1 MKKILIANRGE
12 IALRI
17 VRAARD
23 YGAQSVAIYSDAD
36 SAALFVK
43 HADEAYALK
52 GDRAQDTYLN
62 IDKVIDIAKRSGADS
77 VHPGYGFLSESAEFA
92 QRVMD
97 EGLTWIGPSPE
108 VIDLLG
114 DKVKA
119 RTVAKKVGA
128 PLVAGSNGMIESG
141 NDVINFAKTYGY
153 PVAIKAAHGGGGRGM
168 KVVWKAEEANE
179 LFDSAVREAISAF
192 GRGECYVEQFL
203 DRPRHVE
210 AQFIA
215 DKNGHVVVV
224 GTRDCSLQRRN
235 QKLVEEAPAPFLSQ
249 EERTSIEEAAHNICR
264 EVGYAGVGT
273 VEFLLGRNG
282 VISFLEVNT
291 RLQVEHPVTEET
303 ANIDLVVEQF
313 RIADGLDLSI
323 TETPEPIGHSI
334 EFRINAEDVG
344 RGFLPCPGKITRFIP
359 PLGPGVRVDSG
370 VREGDDIAPQYDSM
384 MAKLIVTGKNREQAL
399 ARANRALQEFVI
411 EGVATVLPFHQLI
424 VKNPDFT
431 DKNSF
436 GVHTRWIET
445 DFAEPLSMAM
455 RGKSEPVKINR
466 YMIELDGKR
475 VELGLP
481 DNFLQLLGGLSV
493 AAPQE
498 QGEKQQET
506 TEGDLCAPI
515 PGAIRTWL
523 VEDGADVDAGATVAI
538 MEAMKMETAIVAP
551 CSGKIKII
559 KQAGENQQ
567 AGDIIGRIVV
577 A

>member
-62 IDKVIDIAKRSGADS
+62 IDKVIDIAKRSGSDS

-249 EERTSIEEAAHNICR
+249 EERTSIEEAARNICR

-455 RGKSEPVKINR
+455 RGKSEPVQINR

-498 QGEKQQET
+498 KGEKQQET

-567 AGDIIGRIVV
+567 AGEIIGRIVV

>member
-141 NDVINFAKTYGY
+141 NDVINFAKTHGY

-455 RGKSEPVKINR
+455 RGKSEPVHINR

-498 QGEKQQET
+498 KGEKQQET

>member
-249 EERTSIEEAAHNICR
+249 EERTSIEEAARNICR

-323 TETPEPIGHSI
+323 TETPQPIGHSI

-455 RGKSEPVKINR
+455 RGKSEPVHINR

-498 QGEKQQET
+498 KGEKQQET

-567 AGDIIGRIVV
+567 AGEIIGRIVV

>member
-36 SAALFVK
+36 NAALFVK

-249 EERTSIEEAAHNICR
+249 EERTSIEEAARNICR

-370 VREGDDIAPQYDSM
+370 VCEGDDIAPQYDSM

-455 RGKSEPVKINR
+455 RGKSEPVHINR

>member
-62 IDKVIDIAKRSGADS
+62 IDKVIDIAKRSGSDS

-249 EERTSIEEAAHNICR
+249 EERTSIEEAARNICR

-455 RGKSEPVKINR
+455 RGKSEPVHINR

>member
-36 SAALFVK
+36 NAALFVK

-249 EERTSIEEAAHNICR
+249 EERTCIEEAARNICR

-455 RGKSEPVKINR
+455 RGKSEPVHINR

-523 VEDGADVDAGATVAI
+523 VEDGADVDAAATVAI

>member
-141 NDVINFAKTYGY
+141 NDVINFAKTHGY

-249 EERTSIEEAAHNICR
+249 EERTSIEEAACNICR

-323 TETPEPIGHSI
+323 TETPQPIGHSI

>member
-62 IDKVIDIAKRSGADS
+62 IDKVIDIAKRSGSDS

-249 EERTSIEEAAHNICR
+249 EERTCIEEAAHNICR

-399 ARANRALQEFVI
+399 ERANRALQEFVI

-455 RGKSEPVKINR
+455 RGKSEPVHINR

>member
-249 EERTSIEEAAHNICR
+249 EERTSIEEAARNICR

-455 RGKSEPVKINR
+455 RGKSEPVHINR

-498 QGEKQQET
+498 KGEKQQET

-567 AGDIIGRIVV
+567 AGEIIGRIVV

>member
-249 EERTSIEEAAHNICR
+249 EERTSIEEAARNICR
-264 EVGYAGVGT
+264 EVGYVGVGT

-323 TETPEPIGHSI
+323 TETPQPIGHSI

-455 RGKSEPVKINR
+455 RGKSEPVHINR

-493 AAPQE
+493 AAPKE

-567 AGDIIGRIVV
+567 AGEIIGRIVV

>member
-210 AQFIA
+210 AQCIA

-249 EERTSIEEAAHNICR
+249 EERTSIEEAARNICR

-498 QGEKQQET
+498 KGEKQQET

-567 AGDIIGRIVV
+567 AGEIIGRIVV

>member
-1 MKKILIANRGE
+1 
-12 IALRI
+12 
-17 VRAARD
+17 
-23 YGAQSVAIYSDAD
+23 
-36 SAALFVK
+36 
-43 HADEAYALK
+43 
-52 GDRAQDTYLN
+52 
-62 IDKVIDIAKRSGADS
+62 
-77 VHPGYGFLSESAEFA
+77 
-92 QRVMD
+92 
-97 EGLTWIGPSPE
+97 
-108 VIDLLG
+108 
-114 DKVKA
+114 
-119 RTVAKKVGA
+119 
-128 PLVAGSNGMIESG
+128 
-141 NDVINFAKTYGY
+141 
-153 PVAIKAAHGGGGRGM
+153 
-168 KVVWKAEEANE
+168 
-179 LFDSAVREAISAF
+179 
-192 GRGECYVEQFL
+192 
-203 DRPRHVE
+203 
-210 AQFIA
+210 
-215 DKNGHVVVV
+215 
-224 GTRDCSLQRRN
+224 
-235 QKLVEEAPAPFLSQ
+235 
-249 EERTSIEEAAHNICR
+249 
-264 EVGYAGVGT
+264 
-273 VEFLLGRNG
+273 
-282 VISFLEVNT
+282 
-291 RLQVEHPVTEET
+291 
-303 ANIDLVVEQF
+303 
-313 RIADGLDLSI
+313 
-323 TETPEPIGHSI
+323 
-334 EFRINAEDVG
+334 
-344 RGFLPCPGKITRFIP
+344 
-359 PLGPGVRVDSG
+359 
-370 VREGDDIAPQYDSM
+370 M

-567 AGDIIGRIVV
+567 AGEIIGRIVV

>member
-92 QRVMD
+92 QRIMD

-249 EERTSIEEAAHNICR
+249 EERTSIEEAARNICR

>member
-119 RTVAKKVGA
+119 RTIAKKVGA

-210 AQFIA
+210 AQCIA

-249 EERTSIEEAAHNICR
+249 EERTSIEEAARNICR

>member
-249 EERTSIEEAAHNICR
+249 EERTSIEEAARNICR

-323 TETPEPIGHSI
+323 TETPQPIGHSI

-455 RGKSEPVKINR
+455 RGKSEPVQINR

-498 QGEKQQET
+498 KGEKQQET

-567 AGDIIGRIVV
+567 AGEIIGRIVV

>member
-17 VRAARD
+17 MRAARD

-249 EERTSIEEAAHNICR
+249 EERTSIEEAARNICR

-323 TETPEPIGHSI
+323 TETPQPIGHSI

-455 RGKSEPVKINR
+455 RGKSEPVQINR

-498 QGEKQQET
+498 KGEKQQET
-506 TEGDLCAPI
+506 TEGDLSAPI

-567 AGDIIGRIVV
+567 AGEIIGRIVV

>member
-215 DKNGHVVVV
+215 DKNDHVVVV

-249 EERTSIEEAAHNICR
+249 EERTSIEEAARNICR

-455 RGKSEPVKINR
+455 RGKSEPVQINR

-475 VELGLP
+475 IELGLP

-515 PGAIRTWL
+515 PGSIRTWL
-523 VEDGADVDAGATVAI
+523 VEDGADVDAGDTVAI

>member
-92 QRVMD
+92 QRIMD

-359 PLGPGVRVDSG
+359 PLGPGIRVDSG

-455 RGKSEPVKINR
+455 RGKSEPVHINR

-498 QGEKQQET
+498 KVEKQQET

>member
-119 RTVAKKVGA
+119 RTIAKKVGA

-210 AQFIA
+210 AQCIA

-249 EERTSIEEAAHNICR
+249 EERTSIEEAARNICR

-498 QGEKQQET
+498 KGEKQQET

-567 AGDIIGRIVV
+567 AGEIIGRIVV

>member
-249 EERTSIEEAAHNICR
+249 EERTSIEEAARNICR

-455 RGKSEPVKINR
+455 RGKSEPVHINR

-498 QGEKQQET
+498 KGEKQQET

-515 PGAIRTWL
+515 PGTIRTWL

-567 AGDIIGRIVV
+567 AGEIIGRIVV

>member
-119 RTVAKKVGA
+119 RTIAKKVGA

-210 AQFIA
+210 AQCIA

-249 EERTSIEEAAHNICR
+249 EERTSIEEAARNICR

-455 RGKSEPVKINR
+455 RGKSEPVHINR

>member
-455 RGKSEPVKINR
+455 RGKSEPVQINR

-567 AGDIIGRIVV
+567 AGEIIGRIVV

>member
-43 HADEAYALK
+43 YADEAYALK

-119 RTVAKKVGA
+119 RSVAKKVGA

-249 EERTSIEEAAHNICR
+249 EERTCIEKAACNICR

-313 RIADGLDLSI
+313 HIADGLDLSI
-323 TETPEPIGHSI
+323 TETPQPIGHSI

-424 VKNPDFT
+424 VQNPDFT

-455 RGKSEPVKINR
+455 RGKSEPVQINR
-466 YMIELDGKR
+466 YMIELDGKC

-498 QGEKQQET
+498 KSEKQQET

-515 PGAIRTWL
+515 PGTIRTWL
-523 VEDGADVDAGATVAI
+523 VEDGVDVDAGATVAI

-567 AGDIIGRIVV
+567 AGEIIGRIVV

>member
-92 QRVMD
+92 QRIMD

-249 EERTSIEEAAHNICR
+249 EERTSIEEAARNICR

-323 TETPEPIGHSI
+323 TETPQPIGHSI

-567 AGDIIGRIVV
+567 AGEIIGRIVV

>member
-141 NDVINFAKTYGY
+141 NDVINFAKTHGY

-359 PLGPGVRVDSG
+359 PLGPGIRVDSG

-455 RGKSEPVKINR
+455 RGKSEPVHINR

-498 QGEKQQET
+498 KGEKQQET